1 MSTLDS
7 LIRLHRWQLD
17 EQRRRVAELEALAAK
32 LRGDVQRLDA
42 EQTSEQE
49 FAGRSPEASFGYGSY
64 ASALIER
71 RRKLHQSL
79 VDAEKQI
86 NAAREALAEA
96 FQEAKRYEIAAAKR
110 VLSQRLMQERA
121 EQNTMDELA
130 SDIRRRGNGQ
140 RLREI

>member
-17 EQRRRVAELEALAAK
+17 EQRHRVAELEALAAK
-32 LRGDVQRLDA
+32 LSADVQRLDA
-42 EQTSEQE
+42 EQATEQA
-49 FAGRSPEASFGYGSY
+49 FASQSPEASFGYGSY

-71 RRKLHQSL
+71 RRKLNQSL
-79 VDAEKQI
+79 ADAEKQT
-86 NAAREALAEA
+86 NTAREALAAA

-121 EQNTMDELA
+121 EQRTMDELA
-130 SDIRRRGNGQ
+130 SDVHRRANAQ
-140 RLREI
+140 R

>member
-32 LRGDVQRLDA
+32 LRDDLQRLDA
-42 EQTSEQE
+42 EQASEQE
-49 FAGRSPEASFGYGSY
+49 FASKSPEAAFGYGSY

-71 RRKLHQSL
+71 RRKLGHSL
-79 VDAEKQI
+79 ADTEQRTGT
-86 NAAREALAEA
+86 AREALAEA

-110 VLSQRLMQERA
+110 VLHQRVAQDRA
-121 EQNTMDELA
+121 EQHVTDELA
-130 SDIRRRGNGQ
+130 SDIHRRTTARH
-140 RLREI
+140 

>member
-32 LRGDVQRLDA
+32 LRDDLRRLDV
-42 EQTSEQE
+42 EQASEQE

-64 ASALIER
+64 ATSLIER
-71 RRKLHQSL
+71 RRKLSESL
-79 VDAEKQI
+79 ADTEQRTAT
-86 NAAREALAEA
+86 AREALAEA

-110 VLSQRLMQERA
+110 VLHQRVTQDRA
-121 EQNTMDELA
+121 EQRVTDELA
-130 SDIRRRGNGQ
+130 STIYQRSSGRRN
-140 RLREI
+140 